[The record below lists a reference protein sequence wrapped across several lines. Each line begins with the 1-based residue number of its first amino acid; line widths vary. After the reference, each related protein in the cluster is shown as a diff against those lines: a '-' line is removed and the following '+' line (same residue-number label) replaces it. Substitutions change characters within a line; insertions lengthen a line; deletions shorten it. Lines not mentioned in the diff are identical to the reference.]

1 MRALFTVAAA
11 AALVAGFA
19 PAVGADAGE
28 SCRGS
33 LTLQP
38 IRTDDTTRRFA
49 GVRAIIV
56 RNESG
61 DVAVDR
67 SPAARTTV
75 ATEACFSGPRP
86 ALSQRVRSGVLTI
99 SASCPRPL
107 APLSISVLE
116 GPCRR
121 DIQIN
126 APAAVSP
133 DLRTNVGDLSAE
145 GIGGA
150 TVLRAA
156 AGDVSATRSRARS
169 IRISSLAGS
178 LDVGSQSKP
187 RLIEANGGAGKVSVT
202 VPIDR
207 YAVQASSS
215 AGVVRS
221 TGLTSDPSAARKIEA
236 TTQSGDVTLTGLKGP

>member
-1 MRALFTVAAA
+1 MTAAAA
-11 AALVAGFA
+11 AALVAGMA
-19 PAVGADAGE
+19 PAAGADAGE

-38 IRTDDTTRRFA
+38 IRTDETTRRFA
-49 GVRAIIV
+49 GVRAVVV
-56 RNESG
+56 RNDSG
-61 DVAVDR
+61 DVAIDR
-67 SPAARTTV
+67 SPAAKTIV

-86 ALSQRVRSGVLTI
+86 ALSQGVRNGVLTI

-107 APLSISVLE
+107 APLAIGVLE

-156 AGDVSATRSRARS
+156 AGDVSATRSRAPS

-178 LDVGSQSKP
+178 LDVGTQTRP
-187 RLIEANGGAGKVSVT
+187 RLIEADGGAGNVSIT
-202 VPIDR
+202 VPTER
-207 YAVQASSS
+207 YAIQASS
-215 AGVVRS
+215 GVGTVRS
-221 TGLTSDPSAARKIEA
+221 EGLTSVSSAPRRVEA
-236 TTQSGDVTLTGLKGP
+236 TTQSGDVTLTGQP

>member
-1 MRALFTVAAA
+1 M
-11 AALVAGFA
+11 AGFA
-19 PAVGADAGE
+19 PVAGADAGE

-38 IRTDDTTRRFA
+38 IRTDETTRRFA
-49 GVRAIIV
+49 GVRVVVV
-56 RNESG
+56 RNDSG
-61 DVAVDR
+61 DVAIDR
-67 SPAARTTV
+67 SPAVKTTV

-86 ALSQRVRSGVLTI
+86 ALSQTVRNGVLTI

-107 APLSISVLE
+107 APLAISVLE

-133 DLRTNVGDLSAE
+133 DMRTTVGDLSAE

-150 TVLRAA
+150 TVLRTA

-178 LDVGSQSKP
+178 LDVGSRATP
-187 RLIEANGGAGKVSVT
+187 RLIEANGGAGNVSIT
-202 VPIDR
+202 VPADR
-207 YAVQASSS
+207 YAVQASSA
-215 AGVVRS
+215 AGAVRS
-221 TGLTSDPSAARKIEA
+221 NGVTSDPSAPRKIEA
-236 TTQSGDVTLTGLKGP
+236 TTQSGDVTLTGRR